1 MAFLLSF
8 AALFPLDHLGH
19 YIQWH
24 VIQISVAN
32 LIVIILMVVTFITAL
47 LAPFPGRRRRKENQQ

>member
-8 AALFPLDHLGH
+8 AALIPLDHLGH

-24 VIQISVAN
+24 FIEICVAN
-32 LIVIILMVVTFITAL
+32 LIVMILMVLTFIVAL
-47 LAPFPGRRRRKENQQ
+47 VAPFPGRNRRK

>member
-8 AALFPLDHLGH
+8 AALIPLDNLGH

-24 VIQISVAN
+24 FIEISIAN
-32 LIVIILMVVTFITAL
+32 LIVMILMVVTFIVAL
-47 LAPFPGRRRRKENQQ
+47 VAPFPGRSRRKENR

>member
-8 AALFPLDHLGH
+8 AALIPLDHLGH

-24 VIQISVAN
+24 FIEISVAN
-32 LIVIILMVVTFITAL
+32 LIVMILMVLTFIVAL
-47 LAPFPGRRRRKENQQ
+47 VAPFPGRNRRKENR